1 MYKQCIIRLLQQ
13 SASNYSIAFLFAN
26 LFQYNV
32 TIFNILSCKNPKKV
46 IRGFLIILNRVK

>member
-26 LFQYNV
+26 LLQYNV